1 MFKKLK
7 NFSEL
12 VAFEHTVFSGAFIL
26 IAMIVASVEI
36 NQDIWFGF
44 KTLFL
49 CVLALVSARNF
60 AMGFNRYC
68 DRDIDIKNSRTSKR
82 PSVDGRISPSAVLL
96 FCIINAV
103 IFVLTSFFI
112 NKLAFYLSVPFLVVL
127 GGYSYMKRFSYLA
140 HLILGL
146 SLGLAPIAGVI
157 AIEGEI
163 PMWSLFLSIGVIF
176 WVAGFDLLY
185 SLQDID
191 FDKKEGLYSIP
202 SVFGIYK
209 TLIISRIFHLFA
221 VVFWALFVCFSQG
234 WFFSYAGL
242 FVSMCMLIYEQ
253 YLVSLDFKNIPKA
266 FFVTNGYLGFVFFI
280 FILIDGIIRTYYG
293 I

>member
-36 NQDIWFGF
+36 NQNIWFGF

-49 CVLALVSARNF
+49 CALALVSARNF

-68 DRDIDIKNSRTSKR
+68 DRDIDIKNSRTNKR

-96 FCIINAV
+96 FCILNAA
-103 IFVLTSFFI
+103 IFVLTSYFI
-112 NKLAFYLSVPFLVVL
+112 NRLAFCLSVPFLIVL

-140 HLILGL
+140 HLILGV

-157 AIEGEI
+157 AVEGEI

-202 SVFGIYK
+202 SVFGIHK

-221 VVFWALFVCFSQG
+221 VIFWALFVYFSQG

-242 FVSMCMLIYEQ
+242 VVSMCMLIYEQ